1 MIEEIQKI
9 KNLGKFEDMNS
20 RILLEK
26 NSLIFGFNGT
36 GKSTLSDMFYSMA
49 QNNNF
54 SLDNARTTLKR
65 EESEEKRIYVELKTD
80 TGTVKYENER
90 WDSDLAVKT
99 FNERYID
106 NYVMMPERF
115 KSGTLEIT
123 LSKEARKLVKKQKF

>member
-1 MIEEIQKI
+1 MIKEIQKV

-20 RILLEK
+20 NILLEK

-36 GKSTLSDMFYSMA
+36 GKSTLSDMFYSMS

-80 TGTVKYENER
+80 TGIIKY
-90 WDSDLAVKT
+90 
-99 FNERYID
+99 
-106 NYVMMPERF
+106 
-115 KSGTLEIT
+115 
-123 LSKEARKLVKKQKF
+123 